1 MAAIENNANEEM
13 KVDEIESFSLPDVN
27 AFFQGEGPSSDD
39 LERIEEEERL
49 SAYEEGE
56 LIDDPVRMYLHE
68 IGRVDLLQPHQETW
82 LGLIRE
88 APKHLAR
95 LRREEE
101 EGDEGEEQARRN
113 VELVQRLY
121 QDACDHW
128 RTARTLAEANDLH
141 LPALATI
148 LEETLRQQKSL
159 LPEGESALYRLLGA
173 KRWSEEGT
181 WRDIILHVLEM
192 VLDLYLLPPALLERI
207 GEAVRERGQ
216 FPAIDEVTQWMIRP
230 SLIEQWWIRVNL
242 MAAEAQQLLVRS
254 NLRLVVNIAKRFV
267 GRGVSFLD
275 LIQEGNIGLLR
286 AVEKFDFARGYK
298 FSTYAT
304 WWIRQAVSRAIA
316 DQARTIRIPVHMVET
331 INRLM
336 RAQRRL
342 VQELGREP
350 TLDELALEMG
360 FLTEEETNRILEA
373 RAAGKPLPPTLE
385 HKLRRAVSKVRRII
399 SISQEPMS
407 LESPVGTEEN
417 SALADFIEDQ
427 SAPGPLAATS
437 LQLLREQI
445 MDILND
451 LEDREREVLEM
462 RFGLL
467 DGEPH
472 TLEEVGQRFSVTRER
487 IRQIEAKALRKL
499 RHPGRS
505 RRLKDFLP

>member
-1 MAAIENNANEEM
+1 MAAKRELADETAQSSGETEEVLSTIEALLNN
-13 KVDEIESFSLPDVN
+13 
-27 AFFQGEGPSSDD
+27 GPSSDE
-39 LERIEEEERL
+39 LERIEEEARR
-49 SAYEEGE
+49 SARDEED

-88 APKHLAR
+88 APKRLGEAR
-95 LRREEE
+95 SIRRADHPDESSDERRPALVLQFYEEARAHWE
-101 EGDEGEEQARRN
+101 EARRM
-113 VELVQRLY
+113 
-121 QDACDHW
+121 AK
-128 RTARTLAEANDLH
+128 ANAIPLPPLH
-141 LPALATI
+141 AI
-148 LEETLRQQKSL
+148 IEEVIRQQKRL
-159 LPEGESALYRLLGA
+159 LPEGESALYALMGTR
-173 KRWSEEGT
+173 RWSEENL
-181 WRDIILHVLEM
+181 WRTIILNLLTM
-192 VLDLYLLPPALLERI
+192 VLDLYLLPPPLLEQI
-207 GEAVRERGQ
+207 AQAVVGQ
-216 FPAIDEVTQWMIRP
+216 ESLPPTEQVHEWMPSPAR
-230 SLIEQWWIRVNL
+230 IEQWWIRVNL

-254 NLRLVVNIAKRFV
+254 NLRLVVNIAKRYV

-286 AVEKFDFARGYK
+286 AVEKFDFTRGYK

-373 RAAGKPLPPTLE
+373 RAVGKPLPATLE

-427 SAPGPLAATS
+427 SAPGPMAATS

-445 MDILND
+445 MEILND

-472 TLEEVGQRFSVTRER
+472 TLEEVGQRFNVTRER